1 MADPTQRIDT
11 VRMPPQS
18 LEAEAALLGSL
29 LIDKEAFWRVVDYL
43 EAKDFYKATHRMVYE
58 AMLELVAR
66 HEALDIL
73 SVTNRLKEKNQL
85 EEIGGTGYLTS
96 LVNTVPTAS
105 NAGYYAKLVH
115 RKRIH
120 RDLIEASHRIAE
132 LGYKEEENLE
142 NVLDDAEKTIFAV
155 AQSSL
160 AQEFLPVRR
169 SLEEA
174 WQRLEKLHAGG
185 GALRGVSTGFP
196 DLDNL
201 LAGLQRS
208 DLIVLA
214 SRPSL
219 GKTSL
224 ALDIARN
231 VALKENL
238 PVGFFSIEMSQEQVV
253 DRLIASQA
261 GVDLWRLR
269 TGRLSD
275 KGDDNDFVRI
285 RDAMETLSQTPLYI
299 DDVASPTVMQI
310 RAMARR
316 LQAEHG
322 ELGLVVVDY
331 LQLIRGHENAENR
344 VQEVSEISRSLKAL
358 AKELVVPV
366 LAISQLSRAVE
377 MRPMARPKLSDLRES
392 GCLAGDTF
400 IMRADT
406 GELVP
411 LRDLVGKSDIPVY
424 SLGDDWQL
432 RVSRISKVFSS
443 GRKQLFELHTRSGR
457 IIKASANHPFRTLGE
472 WRRLDE
478 LAVGMQI
485 ATTRHLSPA
494 EPVARLSGIETA
506 YCGSTL
512 CMAGLSRERMGRVAT
527 AVASEPLMQRA
538 ASDVYW
544 DEVVSITPLG
554 IEEVFDATVPGV
566 HNFIANDIVV
576 HNSIEQD
583 ADVVMFIYREDKV
596 KENTEK
602 KNIAEILIEKHRN
615 GPTGKAVLFFH
626 EETASFRSIAKHFEE
641 GES

>member
-105 NAGYYAKLVH
+105 NAGYYAKLIH

-358 AKELVVPV
+358 AKELGVPV

-512 CMAGLSRERMGRVAT
+512 CMTGLSCERMARVAT

>member
-105 NAGYYAKLVH
+105 NAGYYAKLIH

-512 CMAGLSRERMGRVAT
+512 CMTGLSCERMARVAT

>member
-1 MADPTQRIDT
+1 M
-11 VRMPPQS
+11 
-18 LEAEAALLGSL
+18 
-29 LIDKEAFWRVVDYL
+29 
-43 EAKDFYKATHRMVYE
+43 
-58 AMLELVAR
+58 
-66 HEALDIL
+66 
-73 SVTNRLKEKNQL
+73 
-85 EEIGGTGYLTS
+85 
-96 LVNTVPTAS
+96 
-105 NAGYYAKLVH
+105 
-115 RKRIH
+115 
-120 RDLIEASHRIAE
+120 
-132 LGYKEEENLE
+132 
-142 NVLDDAEKTIFAV
+142 
-155 AQSSL
+155 
-160 AQEFLPVRR
+160 
-169 SLEEA
+169 
-174 WQRLEKLHAGG
+174 
-185 GALRGVSTGFP
+185 
-196 DLDNL
+196 
-201 LAGLQRS
+201 
-208 DLIVLA
+208 LA